1 MVRCNGQN
9 QNTSPTVHIN
19 ISKLKHQQTGKPKAE
34 HTDLNVKRGRLAA
47 PGLKHGVLC

>member
-19 ISKLKHQQTGKPKAE
+19 ISKLKHQQTGKLKAE
-34 HTDLNVKRGRLAA
+34 HTDKRGRLAA